1 MPARVPEGE
10 RLVLSEADVIS
21 RGTSRICYR
30 HPRDAGKCI
39 KVNRPGNSSAPN
51 RIEFD
56 YYEHLRRRNVPLR
69 HLAACHGWV
78 ATDRGPGLVFDRV
91 AWDGTADAASVNLA
105 TAIRER
111 RLSEKEVMGGL
122 RELVGFLRDYRILWT
137 DENPTNICVSV
148 RPDLR
153 FVVVDGLGGRR
164 TVNVRYLALKS
175 VPLFARLYTGKKIV
189 RLYRRIDA
197 LLAP

>member
-1 MPARVPEGE
+1 M
-10 RLVLSEADVIS
+10 LVLSESDVMS

-39 KVNRPGNSSAPN
+39 KVNRPGNPSTPN

-56 YYEHLRRRNVPLR
+56 YYEYLRRRNVPLR
-69 HLAACHGWV
+69 HVAACHGWV
-78 ATDRGPGLVFDRV
+78 ATDQGDGLVFDRV
-91 AWDGTADAASVNLA
+91 AWDGTADAPSVNLA

-111 RLSEKEVMGGL
+111 RLAEEDVMRGL

-137 DENPTNICVSV
+137 DENPTNLCVSV

-164 TVNVRYLALKS
+164 TVNFRYRALKT
-175 VPLFARLYTGKKIV
+175 VPTFARLYTDKKIV
-189 RLYRRIDA
+189 RLYRRIQA
-197 LLAP
+197 LLAQPRP